1 VSISSK
7 SNKFFLS
14 YTTSYIAIELQILRF
29 EWFTRAC
36 EEREPGD
43 QSEIVIAGMG
53 ISREYLF
60 GYNVVTRAMFFAS
73 RICFPVVA

>member
-1 VSISSK
+1 
-7 SNKFFLS
+7 LS
-14 YTTSYIAIELQILRF
+14 F